1 MTQDEFIGLK
11 KHIASLRKAAKEA
24 GESEAELREI
34 LTEEE
39 LRELLDFAQE
49 STASLSDLKKRI
61 EWKEEKIQEM
71 DRRYDQLQA
80 RYEQAHPIWTVLI
93 AFVQLPIVMSLV
105 ATLQL
110 YFAHIRTSYMGY
122 VSIGLSA
129 LFGVILFVIAMNRK
143 EEDWNR
149 RI

>member
-24 GESEAELREI
+24 GESEAGLKEI

-39 LRELLDFAQE
+39 LGELLDFAQE
-49 STASLSDLKKRI
+49 SMASLSDLKKRI

-80 RYEQAHPIWTVLI
+80 RYEQAHPIWSVLVAFIQVPIVTILGAILEHKFPFLSAWHIGHMLI
-93 AFVQLPIVMSLV
+93 A
-105 ATLQL
+105 
-110 YFAHIRTSYMGY
+110 
-122 VSIGLSA
+122 LSA
-129 LFGVILFVIAMNRK
+129 FFGFILVGQAASRD
-143 EEDWNR
+143 DWNR